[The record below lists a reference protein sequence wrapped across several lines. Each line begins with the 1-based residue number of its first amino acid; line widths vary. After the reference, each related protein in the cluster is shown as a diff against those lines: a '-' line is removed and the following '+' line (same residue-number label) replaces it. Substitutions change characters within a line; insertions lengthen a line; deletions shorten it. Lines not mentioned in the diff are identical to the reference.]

1 MKKPNTFFYL
11 VTSIIGVYLLAAC
24 SSLIPPQVLQNP
36 IGITGRKVQVEI
48 GASGELR
55 TAAAGLGSIQSN
67 FPDVDTSK
75 IPIALN
81 ASQTLIKVGFA
92 NSAKLT
98 TSATSL
104 PCNITLTKVDISIT
118 IQDAVQSITL
128 PTLHVN
134 KVVELKQQKDDLS
147 SYRIVT
153 KDVFVG
159 NVLSSVQAQQL
170 QDAITTGGSNQVL
183 VQVTIQATSVP
194 ELPPGS
200 VLTLTFTTSE
210 ATVTF

>member
-1 MKKPNTFFYL
+1 MKKPTKFVYII
-11 VTSIIGVYLLAAC
+11 TSIIGAYLLAAC

-36 IGITGRKVQVEI
+36 IGITGKKVQVEI
-48 GASGELR
+48 GATSELR
-55 TAAAGLGSIQSN
+55 TAAAGLGTTQSS
-67 FPDVDTSK
+67 FSDLDTSK

-92 NSAKLT
+92 NDTKLT

-104 PCNITLTKVDISIT
+104 PCNITLTNVDINIT
-118 IQDAVQSITL
+118 LQDAVQSITL

-134 KVVELKQQKDDLS
+134 KVVELEQQKDDLS
-147 SYRIVT
+147 SYKIVT

-159 NVLSSVQAQQL
+159 NVLSSEQAKQL
-170 QDAITTGGSNQVL
+170 QDVITTGGSNQAL

-210 ATVTF
+210 ATMTF